1 MKKQLEFE
9 VESGSFVSLFE
20 MATASTAVAATD
32 EEARGGAESDGDLL
46 KENKE

>member
-20 MATASTAVAATD
+20 MATASTAAAATE
-32 EEARGGAESDGDLL
+32 EEAGGGGESDGELL
-46 KENKE
+46 KENKR